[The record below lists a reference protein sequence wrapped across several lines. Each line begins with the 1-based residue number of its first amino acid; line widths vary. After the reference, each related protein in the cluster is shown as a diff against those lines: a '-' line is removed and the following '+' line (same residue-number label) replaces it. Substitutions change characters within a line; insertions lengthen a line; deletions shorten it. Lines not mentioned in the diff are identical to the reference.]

1 MVKFLKIDMIHF
13 FRIIKVMSDYLN
25 KKQQEFELLI
35 LNNDN
40 KVGEL
45 SEISRP

>member
-1 MVKFLKIDMIHF
+1 MKFLKIDMIHF
-13 FRIIKVMSDYLN
+13 LRMNKVMSDYLN

-35 LNNDN
+35 LNNEN
-40 KVGEL
+40 KIGEL